1 MTEEIKKNLSK
12 CKYVYR
18 IYREHENFH
27 IEKYPIVYIN
37 SNVVYFKTKR
47 KNYLEYISFSSRW
60 ENVKESFSKA
70 VDHINNTVT
79 FYNYYPTNVYFVETD
94 KLKEFDLSLIKQRL
108 KDESKESKI
117 KKQEREVEKYKKSYE
132 LELRRLEDMKKK
144 FGIEGGNNEDSD
156 VK

>member
-37 SNVVYFKTKR
+37 IEVVYFKTSR
-47 KNYLEYISFSSRW
+47 KNNLECLSFSSRW
-60 ENVKESFSKA
+60 ENVKVNFERA
-70 VDHINNTVT
+70 ITYINNTAT
-79 FYNYYPTNVYFVETD
+79 CYDYYPTNVYFIEIN

-108 KDESKESKI
+108 KEESKENKI
-117 KKQEREVEKYKKSYE
+117 KKQELEVEKCKKSYE
-132 LELRRLEDMKKK
+132 LELRKLEDMKKK
-144 FGIEGGNNEDSD
+144 FEIEGESNG
-156 VK
+156 